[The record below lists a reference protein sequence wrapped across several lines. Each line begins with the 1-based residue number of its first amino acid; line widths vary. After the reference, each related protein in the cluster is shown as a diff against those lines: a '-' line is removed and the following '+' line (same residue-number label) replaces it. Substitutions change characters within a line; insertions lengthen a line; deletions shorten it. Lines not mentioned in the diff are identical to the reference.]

1 MKNIFTLSIAL
12 ILILSFVSCDR
23 FADGVVHEVEF
34 PEHSPRLA
42 VTLISGDID
51 SQIVAQ
57 VTSTASVLDAA
68 GPQPVA
74 GAVISLSLG
83 EDAIVYTLGEEEFV
97 DLAYKLNLDDTF
109 GHFDA
114 TMTLNVD
121 APGFDPVT
129 ATNTMPPIPEVALTY
144 EYRGDTMH
152 SPWNGDVI
160 QDIYTLDLVN
170 HSDLD
175 DSYLINVDALYI
187 DAFTL
192 DTLGWDQVWLRS
204 QNDQRIT
211 EEFITGGLIVSDKNA
226 TGWTDG
232 LADIT
237 FFSKSFD
244 YDKEW
249 SPVALRLRVQALSPE
264 LAKFYEST
272 GDYLS
277 GGFDLFAEPSLIYS
291 NVSSGFGCFG
301 LSSQTIVEIN

>member
-1 MKNIFTLSIAL
+1 MKNIPTLSIAL
-12 ILILSFVSCDR
+12 IVAISFVSCDR
-23 FADGVVHEVEF
+23 FADGVVHEVAF

-42 VTLISGDID
+42 VTVISGDTD
-51 SQIVAQ
+51 KQIVAQ

-83 EDAIVYTLGEEEFV
+83 EDAIVYTLGEEDFV
-97 DLAYKLNLDDTF
+97 DFAYKLNLDDTF
-109 GHFDA
+109 GHFDG

-129 ATNTMPPIPEVALTY
+129 ATNVMPPIPEVALTY
-144 EYRGDTMH
+144 EYRGDTTNF
-152 SPWNGDVI
+152 PWEEEEVI
-160 QDIYTLDLVN
+160 RDIYTLDLVN
-170 HSDLD
+170 HADLD

-187 DAFTL
+187 DAVTL
-192 DTLGWDQVWLRS
+192 DTLGWGQVSLMT

-211 EEFITGGLIVSDKNA
+211 EESINGGLIVSDKNT
-226 TGWTDG
+226 TGWSNG

-237 FFSKSFD
+237 FFSK
-244 YDKEW
+244 YLEL

-272 GDYLS
+272 GNYLS
-277 GGFDLFAEPSLIYS
+277 PDIDFFAEPSLIYS
-291 NVSSGFGCFG
+291 NISSGFGCFG
-301 LSSQTIVEIN
+301 LSSETIVEID

>member
-1 MKNIFTLSIAL
+1 MKNIPTLSIAL
-12 ILILSFVSCDR
+12 IVAISFVSCER
-23 FADGVVHEVEF
+23 FADGVVHEIAF

-42 VTLISGDID
+42 VTVISGDTD
-51 SQIVAQ
+51 KQIVAQ

-68 GPQPVA
+68 GPQPVG

-83 EDAIVYTLGEEEFV
+83 EDAIVYTLGEEDFM
-97 DLAYKLNLDDTF
+97 DFAYKLNLDDTF
-109 GHFDA
+109 GHFDG

-129 ATNTMPPIPEVALTY
+129 ATNMMPPIPEVALSY
-144 EYRGDTMH
+144 EYRGDTTN
-152 SPWNGDVI
+152 SPWNGEVI
-160 QDIYTLDLVN
+160 QDVYTLDLVN
-170 HSDLD
+170 HPDLD

-192 DTLGWDQVWLRS
+192 DTLGWDQVRLRS

-211 EEFITGGLIVSDKNA
+211 EESITGGLIVSDKNA
-226 TGWTDG
+226 TGWSGG

-244 YDKEW
+244 VDKEW

-291 NVSSGFGCFG
+291 NISSGFGCFG
-301 LSSQTIVEIN
+301 LSSQTIVEID

>member
-1 MKNIFTLSIAL
+1 
-12 ILILSFVSCDR
+12 
-23 FADGVVHEVEF
+23 
-34 PEHSPRLA
+34 
-42 VTLISGDID
+42 
-51 SQIVAQ
+51 VAQ

-83 EDAIVYTLGEEEFV
+83 EDAIVYTLGEEDFV
-97 DLAYKLNLDDTF
+97 DYAYKLNLDDTF
-109 GHFDA
+109 GHFDGM
-114 TMTLNVD
+114 MTLNVD

-129 ATNTMPPIPEVALTY
+129 ATNMMPPIPEVALTY
-144 EYRGDTMH
+144 EYRGDTMY
-152 SPWNGDVI
+152 SPWNGEVI

-175 DSYLINVDALYI
+175 DSYLIYVDALYI

-192 DTLGWDQVWLRS
+192 DTLGWDQVRLRTE
-204 QNDQRIT
+204 NDQRIT
-211 EEFITGGLIVSDKNA
+211 EESITGGLIVSDKNA
-226 TGWTDG
+226 TGWSNG

-244 YDKEW
+244 VDKEW

-301 LSSQTIVEIN
+301 LSSQTIVDIN

>member
-1 MKNIFTLSIAL
+1 MKNNSILSIAL
-12 ILILSFVSCDR
+12 IATISFVSCDR
-23 FADGVVHEVEF
+23 FADGVVHEVAF
-34 PEHSPRLA
+34 PEHTPRLA
-42 VTLISGDID
+42 VTLISGDND

-68 GPQPVA
+68 GPQPVV

-83 EDAIVYTLGEEEFV
+83 EDAIVYTLGEEDFV
-97 DLAYKLNLDDTF
+97 DFAYKLTLDDPF
-109 GHFDA
+109 GHFDGI
-114 TMTLNVD
+114 MTLNVD

-129 ATNTMPPIPEVALTY
+129 ATNMMPPIPEVALTY
-144 EYRGDTMH
+144 EYRGDTTN
-152 SPWNGDVI
+152 SPWIGEII
-160 QDIYTLDLVN
+160 QDVYTLDLVN

-175 DSYLINVDALYI
+175 DSYLIYVDALYI

-192 DTLGWDQVWLRS
+192 DTLGWDQVWLRT

-211 EEFITGGLIVSDKNA
+211 EEPITGGLIVSDKNA

-301 LSSQTIVEIN
+301 LSSQTIIEIN